1 MLKELRKRIYE
12 FEKSLEERQKRII
25 SLEKTLNAE
34 TLIEKSRLEAE
45 IEILN
50 KKLSELKIEYE
61 KIRQDFQR
69 RLPEL
74 EKQYLERVEKQK
86 KILAELYEKVN
97 EVVELISTLKKNVD
111 ETRGQFYPYRN
122 VVYELEQPI
131 KHVHLEDVPSSLR
144 NAEKFLNVF
153 LNWYR
158 ETRGGR

>member
-1 MLKELRKRIYE
+1 MLKKLQKQIREIQQAIIEREKRIN
-12 FEKSLEERQKRII
+12 
-25 SLEKTLNAE
+25 TLNASTNAE
-34 TLIEKSRLEAE
+34 AIIEKSRLEGE

-50 KKLSELKIEYE
+50 KKLSELKTEYE
-61 KIRQDFQR
+61 KISQDLQR

-74 EKQYLERVEKQK
+74 EKQYLEQVEKQK
-86 KILAELYEKVN
+86 KILAELYEKIN
-97 EVVELISTLKKNVD
+97 MVVELISTLKKNVD
-111 ETRGQFYPYRN
+111 ETRGQFIPYSN

-131 KHVHLEDVPSSLR
+131 KHVHLEDVPSFLK